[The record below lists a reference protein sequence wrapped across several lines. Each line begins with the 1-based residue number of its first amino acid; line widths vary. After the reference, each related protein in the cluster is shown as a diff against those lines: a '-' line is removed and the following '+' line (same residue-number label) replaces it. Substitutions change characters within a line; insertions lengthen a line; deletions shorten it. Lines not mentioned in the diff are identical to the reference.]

1 MMSTWCTHLACDGV
15 EVKIL
20 EQYDM
25 METMAKYDLVQN
37 FTLLSVSD
45 VRAKVSVGIVSLA
58 NILLYSSL
66 NLFFLFSSHTTSQWR
81 KSFLIIN

>member
-1 MMSTWCTHLACDGV
+1 MMSMWYIHLACDGV

-45 VRAKVSVGIVSLA
+45 VRAKVSVGIVSLT
-58 NILLYSSL
+58 NIVFIFELVLL
-66 NLFFLFSSHTTSQWR
+66 
-81 KSFLIIN
+81 I